1 MSSDKN
7 DLWFESKVI
16 KLNIFRQI
24 DAHENQLSFRF
35 LTELVQFSL
44 NKRYR
49 EWCLKFQSPYLHNYT
64 AFSFTTWAT

>member
-16 KLNIFRQI
+16 ILNIFRQI

-35 LTELVQFSL
+35 FDGISAILA
-44 NKRYR
+44 K
-49 EWCLKFQSPYLHNYT
+49 
-64 AFSFTTWAT
+64 